1 MLYYPQLTSGAVCQ
15 LPVTYRTSIRT
26 VTNELLGG
34 DTLRMG
40 DPNDGIV
47 RWQLRYS
54 NLTDTEWSSIEQLF
68 EAVEGRLT
76 TFTFLDPT
84 DNLLMWSE
92 DWSRPVWTADPMLQL
107 VKGIQDPLG
116 ASNAAQLTNTSQT
129 TQRITQRIESASW
142 FAYCFSVYL
151 RSDVPSVVQLVATAS
166 GQDSL
171 STISTGPTWMRAVG
185 AGRLSVRQDGVGF
198 GVQLPAGA
206 RIQAF
211 GAQVE
216 AQMAPGQYKKTID
229 RGGVYS
235 KTRFDSD
242 SLTLSTNAPNQN
254 SGTVSLRSNLAW
266 I

>member
-15 LPVTYRTSIRT
+15 LPATHRTSIRT
-26 VTNELLGG
+26 LTNELTGG
-34 DTLRMG
+34 DIVRMG
-40 DPNDGIV
+40 DPNDRTI

-54 NLTDTEWSSIEQLF
+54 NVTDAEWSSIEQLF
-68 EAVEGRLT
+68 ETTEGRLT

-84 DNLLMWSE
+84 GNLLMWSE
-92 DWSRPVWTADPMLQL
+92 DWTKPVWTADPMLQ
-107 VKGIQDPLG
+107 VAGSVQDPLG
-116 ASNAAQLTNTSQT
+116 ASNAVQLTNTSQT
-129 TQRITQRIESASW
+129 TQRIVQSIAAASW
-142 FAYCFSVYL
+142 FQYCYSVYL
-151 RSDVPSVVQLVATAS
+151 RSDTPSVVQMVISTT

-171 STISTGPTWMRAVG
+171 SPIAAGPVWTRVVSSGM
-185 AGRLSVRQDGVGF
+185 LSVNQDGVGF
-198 GVQLPAGA
+198 GIQLPAGA

-216 AQMAPGQYKKTID
+216 AQVSAGQYKKTID

-254 SGTVSLRSNLAW
+254 SGTVTLFSSLV
-266 I
+266 